1 MKGGGGITSGHYTG
15 YNIFKTILLSD
26 DAELQKHLDRLQN
39 SVDHGVTSSK
49 CEDLSVFNIS
59 CDKVAE
65 YYIRVLQTSMC
76 SVPQIANRCCATCSG
91 PGHNSRR

>member
-1 MKGGGGITSGHYTG
+1 MK
-15 YNIFKTILLSD
+15 ILQFHLLVFVGLFCLALAD
-26 DAELQKHLDRLQN
+26 DAELQNHLDRLQN